1 MACSWGMLLSTRML
15 THDNDTLANMPQCF
29 VVMPYSEIFREYHLH
44 IFAPAI
50 QAAGLTPI
58 VADDRFTTRGMV
70 DQVTTGI
77 RSSKIVLAD
86 LTGERPNVFYE
97 MGLAHALGKPVI
109 MLTQRAESIPSD
121 LQHLRWIRYET
132 ISVNW
137 AQKLQEHLTQALK
150 DALVELDTG
159 TERPSSL
166 RPAEMDA
173 VQSWG
178 VGQRI
183 VNLPGF
189 QRTLL
194 DYIRNESEGL
204 SQEQIQAKVARS
216 PGEVFY
222 RLEQLRLLGLIIAE
236 EIGRHASGVPKFH
249 YRLSPSVKSFFETR
263 L

>member
-1 MACSWGMLLSTRML
+1 MLLSTRML
-15 THDNDTLANMPQCF
+15 THDNDTLANRPQCF

-137 AQKLQEHLTQALK
+137 AQELQEHLTQAL
-150 DALVELDTG
+150 TG
-159 TERPSSL
+159 C
-166 RPAEMDA
+166 
-173 VQSWG
+173 
-178 VGQRI
+178 
-183 VNLPGF
+183 
-189 QRTLL
+189 
-194 DYIRNESEGL
+194 
-204 SQEQIQAKVARS
+204 
-216 PGEVFY
+216 
-222 RLEQLRLLGLIIAE
+222 
-236 EIGRHASGVPKFH
+236 
-249 YRLSPSVKSFFETR
+249 
-263 L
+263 